1 MAIDE
6 TALTRLEDVGRRQGR
21 ISAEDLG
28 RILPVD
34 RMSPGDIARVVE
46 RLESAGIDVDVDP
59 ALLHGRSDGG
69 AAAGDAGVV
78 SIARPAAPAVSAP
91 GVRPS
96 TSHDAASMGSTH
108 GHGTRRAPTW
118 NYEGVDLIPIVSIG
132 AVALLLIVALA

>member
-6 TALTRLEDVGRRQGR
+6 TALARLQDIGRRQGR
-21 ISAEDLG
+21 IGAEELG

-46 RLESAGIDVDVDP
+46 RLESAGIEVDLDP
-59 ALLHGRSDGG
+59 SLLKPRADRD
-69 AAAGDAGVV
+69 AGDMGVV
-78 SIARPAAPAVSAP
+78 DIASPAAPAVSAP

-96 TSHDAASMGSTH
+96 GSHDVASMGATH

-118 NYEGVDLIPIVSIG
+118 ERGGIDLIPIVSIG
-132 AVALLLIVALA
+132 VVAIVLIVALA